1 MVQHNT
7 AFVITGTIKGT
18 SRDSIYRQL
27 DLESLAER
35 RWPRKTFFFLKIIN
49 LFYLYIDSHIL
60 DTMVK
65 EFIKQDQ
72 QIKTILDNSL
82 LEQQYL
88 SHLFFLIVLKSGII
102 LVRTFKNLNQQFIL
116 KRKFSVSSDPKKT
129 QFLRFM
135 TNWIKLLNRL
145 KLHYSHL
152 NRVTIWININFGIT
166 LELP

>member
-49 LFYLYIDSHIL
+49 ALLPIYLQSHIRYYGKGVYQ
-60 DTMVK
+60 TRSANQNNFRQFSTRTK
-65 EFIKQDQ
+65 
-72 QIKTILDNSL
+72 
-82 LEQQYL
+82 YL

-102 LVRTFKNLNQQFIL
+102 LGRTFKNLNQQFIL

-145 KLHYSHL
+145 KLHFSHL

-166 LELP
+166 LQLP